1 MLFALLH
8 TMLEK
13 NGLMQNDDITILL
26 STFNGE
32 KFIKEQLSSLYS
44 QEDVGISI
52 LVRDDGSTDR
62 TDTILDNEQQLGK
75 LSWYRGTNKGPA
87 ASFWELLANAP
98 ESPYY
103 SFCDQDD
110 VWDKDKLKTALEHLS
125 RSKDKPALYFCQ
137 TRLVDSDLKEIK
149 SVSIT
154 PLLTF
159 EESLIYH
166 FATGCTMVINDA
178 LRKELLKYTPQY
190 MRMHDLWTYLV
201 AQAIGADIYFDPTP
215 HISYRQHSDNAV
227 GLKSSLAFV
236 WKNRIKRLAQNEHIR
251 YRLANEVWN
260 GYKDAMP
267 AHNAEMT
274 RLVADYRKGIRQWFR
289 LLFTNKIKSS
299 STSINITYKTAV
311 LFRIL

>member
-1 MLFALLH
+1 MC
-8 TMLEK
+8 K
-13 NGLMQNDDITILL
+13 NKVIVLL

-32 KFIKEQLSSLYS
+32 KFLKEQLYTLYS
-44 QEDVGISI
+44 QENVDLSI
-52 LVRDDGSTDR
+52 LVRDDGSTDS
-62 TDTILDNEQQLGK
+62 TCTILDREQQKGK
-75 LSWYRGTNKGPA
+75 LSWYNGGNKGPA

-103 SFCDQDD
+103 AFCDQDD
-110 VWDKDKLKTALEHLS
+110 VWDKDKLKTAVEHLS
-125 RSKDKPALYFCQ
+125 RSNGKPALYFCQ

-149 SVSIT
+149 SVNIS

-178 LRKELLKYTPQY
+178 LRKILLKYTPQY

-215 HISYRQHSDNAV
+215 HISYRQHNDNAV
-227 GLKSSLAFV
+227 GLKKSFAFV
-236 WKNRIKRLAQNEHIR
+236 WKSRIKRILNNEYIR
-251 YRLANEVWN
+251 YRLANELLK
-260 GYKDAMP
+260 GYE
-267 AHNAEMT
+267 AEMSEENNET
-274 RLVADYRKGIRQWFR
+274 AKLIANYKNSISSWLK
-289 LLFTNKIKSS
+289 LLCNRKIKSAS
-299 STSINITYKTAV
+299 PSINITYRIST